1 MATKRRKKAS
11 PARQA
16 PARPVRFTGALLL
29 QRRRRR
35 GLAAGPDR
43 VDVLLKS
50 LGLGSALPLARPSAA
65 LAVGAAPSEQE
76 RWLVVEPL
84 AARAAGAR
92 GAVDEDALLR
102 RVEELLVAGDD
113 DLEFVEPELEYTL
126 DFPTPPPSAALAGV
140 DLWHHRHTEVEA
152 AWRKVG
158 GAARAGQGVVVAHL
172 DTGLVDQHEMVRAL
186 LHQERVLVD
195 KAWDFVDKKA
205 GAADPM
211 KEPSLLHYRN
221 PGHGTG
227 TVGVLAARPEPG
239 QAQRYSGTAP
249 GVTVLPVRAGSCVVQ
264 IRTRQLG
271 NALFYAAQQG
281 ASVITLS
288 MGGLPSQYWAAA
300 VNEAYQRGTL
310 LVAAAG
316 NHFAMVGGALRTPT
330 GVVYP
335 ARFERALAVSG
346 VTGAEERYRLERG
359 MSGNDGPEVGL
370 CAPTPEIWW
379 ADAKSAAGYQKNG
392 GTSSATPQVAGAAAM
407 WLAHHQSALESLPLS
422 PWARVENVRRA
433 LLRSAQKVGLQHG
446 APPYLPVSGEQG
458 RTRNDWFGDGRLD
471 CAAALDIA
479 PVSESALVQR
489 PPADA
494 RGAVLKL
501 LGLDALWR
509 KLGDVL
515 S

>member
-1 MATKRRKKAS
+1 MATKRRKKTS
-11 PARQA
+11 PSR
-16 PARPVRFTGALLL
+16 PSPVRPVRFTGALLL

-35 GLAAGPDR
+35 SLAAGADPVER
-43 VDVLLKS
+43 LLKS
-50 LGLGSALPLARPSAA
+50 LGLGPPKPLAPVGLAA
-65 LAVGAAPSEQE
+65 GTSAPSEQQ
-76 RWLVVEPL
+76 RWVVVEPL
-84 AARAAGAR
+84 AARATAR
-92 GAVDEDALLR
+92 KQPVHEDELLR
-102 RVEELLVAGDD
+102 QVEQLLVAGDED
-113 DLEFVEPELEYTL
+113 VEFVEPELEYTL
-126 DFPTPPPSAALAGV
+126 DFPAPPASAALAGV
-140 DLWHHRHTEVEA
+140 DLWHHRHTQVEA

-158 GAARAGQGVVVAHL
+158 GAVRAGQGVIVAHL
-172 DTGLVDQHEMVRAL
+172 DTGLVAGHEMVRAL
-186 LHQERVLVD
+186 HHQERVLVD
-195 KAWDFVDKKA
+195 KAWDFVDKKR
-205 GAADPM
+205 GATDPM

-239 QAQRYSGTAP
+239 QAQRYTGTAP

-271 NALFYAAQQG
+271 DAIFYAAQQG

-316 NHFAMVGGALRTPT
+316 NHFPIAGGVLRTPT

-346 VTGAEERYRLERG
+346 VTAAEGRYRLDKG

-407 WLAHHQSALESLPLS
+407 WLAHHQGALESLPLS

-446 APPYLPVSGEQG
+446 APPYAPVAGEAG

-471 CAAALDIA
+471 CAAALDLA

-509 KLGDVL
+509 KLDDVL
-515 S
+515 G